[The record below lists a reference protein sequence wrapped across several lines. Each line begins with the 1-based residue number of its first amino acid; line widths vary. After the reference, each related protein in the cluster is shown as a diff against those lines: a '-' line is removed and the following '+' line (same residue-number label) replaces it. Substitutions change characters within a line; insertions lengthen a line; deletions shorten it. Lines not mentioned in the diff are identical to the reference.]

1 MADSANYSKNYFTPR
16 NIVIYLVVAALV
28 YGAIYYFYLNR
39 NNTAETVTTEE
50 EVTEEVVE
58 QPNENTMTVTLA
70 AQNDSGETGT
80 AILTETDGKTT
91 VTVNV
96 ANAPEGV
103 PQPAH
108 IHSGACPT
116 PGEVV
121 YPLTNVVNGMSETVL
136 DVDLATLRQGLPLA
150 INVHKSASEVQVY
163 VSCGDL
169 Q

>member
-1 MADSANYSKNYFTPR
+1 M
-16 NIVIYLVVAALV
+16 
-28 YGAIYYFYLNR
+28 
-39 NNTAETVTTEE
+39 
-50 EVTEEVVE
+50 TEEVVE
-58 QPNENTMTVTLA
+58 QVGDNTMTVSLA

-80 AILTETDGKTT
+80 ATLTEKDGKVS

-116 PGEVV
+116 PGPVV

-136 DVDLATLRQGLPLA
+136 DVDMATLRQGLPLA
-150 INVHKSASEVQVY
+150 VNVHKSAAEVQVY